1 MRSPARHGRPQL
13 QEQVIRCCP
22 LSLHRA
28 PAHSYHAAP
37 FPTCHTLGGN
47 EMRGALSQDAEA
59 ANATLDGMT
68 ACIETSLRSLIDSGE
83 TRIAVGM

>member
-1 MRSPARHGRPQL
+1 
-13 QEQVIRCCP
+13 
-22 LSLHRA
+22 
-28 PAHSYHAAP
+28 
-37 FPTCHTLGGN
+37 
-47 EMRGALSQDAEA
+47 MRGALSQDAEA